1 MCNLH
6 EGQTSNSQRRFLSLG
21 KTYCCTFLSFQRTNS
36 TENDILKTF
45 IIQINWYNK
54 KIQNFSQDDANFHF
68 QDWLS
73 AIMFVLSSFDVS
85 FFDTP
90 STPLPSGKSSS
101 SSIKSSSSSS
111 PSIIWS
117 KFTLFYEIE
126 CWNPSSISPELK
138 ISVNLFDSKRSVWRF
153 FVLGMLRGGGNK
165 GSMATLNAFSIMF
178 GMILASSGL
187 DNSKQGL
194 LLT

>member
-1 MCNLH
+1 M
-6 EGQTSNSQRRFLSLG
+6 SV
-21 KTYCCTFLSFQRTNS
+21 KRTIN

-45 IIQINWYNK
+45 IIEIYWYNK
-54 KIQNFSQDDANFHF
+54 KNYKLSHRTNTNFHP

-73 AIMFVLSSFDVS
+73 AIMFVLSSFDAS
-85 FFDTP
+85 FLDNP

-138 ISVNLFDSKRSVWRF
+138 MSVNLFDSKRSVWRF

-165 GSMATLNAFSIMF
+165 GSMAILNAFSIMF